1 MQTALPWYVDSV
13 SFSQCFCLAAASFG
27 TELGPHLLMFLVILG
42 NFQTIIHSI
51 RVSSEWRFKWSQSLL
66 SKILTQLLVQEL
78 RILIFLFF
86 ALKLLYMYYEW
97 ARFYYIYFVQTCAYM
112 YGYCFTPGGQHQ
124 TPSVEVP
131 ECSCHSSGARHVPE
145 DSDPNRTEEICKS
158 SLICMID
165 VIYTH

>member
-66 SKILTQLLVQEL
+66 SENSHSVIGTRTSKLSISFFLPSNYCTCIMNELDFIYLFCTNLCIHVCILFYSRRATSNPQRQDPWM
-78 RILIFLFF
+78 FL
-86 ALKLLYMYYEW
+86 
-97 ARFYYIYFVQTCAYM
+97 
-112 YGYCFTPGGQHQ
+112 
-124 TPSVEVP
+124 S
-131 ECSCHSSGARHVPE
+131 
-145 DSDPNRTEEICKS
+145 
-158 SLICMID
+158 
-165 VIYTH
+165 

>member
-66 SKILTQLLVQEL
+66 SENSHSVIGTRTSNLNISFFLPSNYCTCIMNELDFIYLFCTNLCIHVCILFYSRRATSNPQRQGPWM
-78 RILIFLFF
+78 FL
-86 ALKLLYMYYEW
+86 
-97 ARFYYIYFVQTCAYM
+97 
-112 YGYCFTPGGQHQ
+112 
-124 TPSVEVP
+124 S
-131 ECSCHSSGARHVPE
+131 
-145 DSDPNRTEEICKS
+145 
-158 SLICMID
+158 
-165 VIYTH
+165 

>member
-66 SKILTQLLVQEL
+66 SENSHSVIGTRTSKLSISFFLPSNYCTCIMNELDFIYLFCTNLCIHVCILFYSRRATSNPQRQGPWM
-78 RILIFLFF
+78 FL
-86 ALKLLYMYYEW
+86 
-97 ARFYYIYFVQTCAYM
+97 
-112 YGYCFTPGGQHQ
+112 
-124 TPSVEVP
+124 S
-131 ECSCHSSGARHVPE
+131 
-145 DSDPNRTEEICKS
+145 
-158 SLICMID
+158 
-165 VIYTH
+165 

>member
-66 SKILTQLLVQEL
+66 SENSHSVIGTRTSNLN
-78 RILIFLFF
+78 ISFFF

-97 ARFYYIYFVQTCAYM
+97 ARFYLFILYKPVHTCMYIVLLQEGNIKPPASRSLNVPVIARGRGMSQRIRTPTEQRRYVRVHWFVW
-112 YGYCFTPGGQHQ
+112 
-124 TPSVEVP
+124 
-131 ECSCHSSGARHVPE
+131 
-145 DSDPNRTEEICKS
+145 
-158 SLICMID
+158 
-165 VIYTH
+165 